1 MHRERLYV
9 DTIEPA
15 VEVLTFYLNDTSNTA
30 NKAIYFDG
38 WAGLAASAVLT
49 AIAEDPPQS
58 LLQNFNKIIHIDC
71 SRWKSRRS
79 LQRKIAQEL
88 KLPHHVM
95 AVIDRQDEEDDFSG
109 INESSRFEI
118 NDVGAEIHRL
128 LLQEKCLVVFL
139 NGSDDTIDLAN
150 FGIPLSVWGSRVL
163 WTFRERLRLN
173 LDISR
178 KVDNSHLY
186 FYATYSFFGW
196 NYLLNQEA
204 GEIPGYTEKYARA
217 ITDCCLYMLPLN
229 YRGGDIMDYNWATH
243 ASSYWV
249 CDGIIQG
256 SQSDEA
262 WEVANALHQQ
272 IFMDDCSS
280 NTLPSFCSELKT
292 PPNRWILFRDKCD
305 VHGMTK
311 VGTAAIHP
319 ESTSFFLA
327 AITGGSDPPL
337 RSLPN
342 DMFHQSDKLCVL
354 KLCGC
359 TFSFSSP
366 PFGCCR
372 NLRFLGLDGCKDQQV
387 EQIDKQGRPTMEFF
401 KSVWVLDICYTDWE
415 LDLSPEIIQQ
425 MAANIREVHIKN
437 GRFWHMAFAWR
448 QLRNLRKLQ
457 VIDPT
462 CSWEM
467 GGKDEFIVLPSLPAS
482 NSLKT
487 LVLDGCVGLEH
498 VEGLPLSLESFTL
511 DARSRKNDYK
521 KAKISRISMA
531 GCAKLSHFTLC
542 GLLPNLEELDLSGTQ
557 LKMLDLRTKVVQI
570 PCLQRV
576 VLLGCEQL
584 RVVLW
589 FEKDFPRL
597 NLIYIDTHGGGE
609 MRRILHDS
617 EKLIEGY
624 CQAYVNIMDMRFIQ
638 SFVQIIYND
647 FYQNKDRFSLNL
659 RISTTNTNGEHSC
672 NKVKM
677 DSESSGEILG
687 PPVPK
692 SLIPENSQNTYTGV
706 AIGDITIDHGY
717 NSEVQIKPL
726 GYHVEIG
733 EGISNTS
740 VESRQGTRDIIC
752 MMNRAESLYVHDN
765 SSITTIITEHM
776 VSTGYY
782 GLKLTWRHLKQC
794 HVVRCPKM
802 ETVFITNNC
811 DGHFNKIEAL
821 WVSDLPMAHCIWNL
835 RDTFYSHDTRGS
847 FAELRSI
854 HLYSCP
860 RLAFVLSLWWS
871 RNAADSYFP
880 NLETLY
886 IVNCGALVKVFPM
899 YQAEI
904 ATHDREGVLSFP
916 KLKCIHLDELYKLQ
930 HICEAKM
937 FAPMLETVRLR
948 GCWGLR
954 RLPAVDCRDNRRP
967 VVDCEKDWWKKLEWD
982 GIEVGHDPS
991 LFEPRH
997 SSYYKKPLSRVSVL
1011 R

>member
-1 MHRERLYV
+1 MHRQRLYV
-9 DTIEPA
+9 DTIEQA
-15 VEVLTFYLNDTSNTA
+15 VKALTRHLNDTSNTA
-30 NKAIYFDG
+30 HKAIYFDG

-128 LLQEKCLVVFL
+128 LLQEKCLIVFL
-139 NGSDDTIDLAN
+139 NGSNRTVDLDN

-163 WTFRERLRLN
+163 WTFRGRLRLN
-173 LDISR
+173 LEISEN
-178 KVDNSHLY
+178 VDNSHLY
-186 FYATYSFFGW
+186 FHAHTSYPYRCNNF
-196 NYLLNQEA
+196 LRKEA
-204 GEIPGYTEKYARA
+204 REIVGYPDKLAEAEE
-217 ITDCCLYMLPLN
+217 CCLYMLSLN
-229 YRGGDIMDYNWATH
+229 SQGGDIMDYNWATH

-249 CDGIIQG
+249 CDGIVRG
-256 SQSDEA
+256 GQSDEA
-262 WEVANALHQQ
+262 WEVATALQQQ
-272 IFMDDCSS
+272 ICMDDYSS
-280 NTLPSFCSELKT
+280 NARPSFGSELNT
-292 PPNRWILFRDKCD
+292 PWNRWVLFRDKSD
-305 VHGMTK
+305 EYGSTK
-311 VGTAAIHP
+311 VRTAAVHP
-319 ESTSFFLA
+319 KSTSFFLA
-327 AITGGSDPPL
+327 AATSGSHPPL
-337 RSLPN
+337 RLLPN
-342 DMFHQSDKLCVL
+342 DMFHQSDKLGVL

-366 PFGCCR
+366 PFCCCR
-372 NLRFLGLDGCKDQQV
+372 NLRFLGLDGCKDQRV
-387 EQIDKQGRPTMEFF
+387 EQTDTQVRPTMEFF
-401 KSVWVLDICYTDWE
+401 NSLWVLDICNTDWE

-425 MAANIREVHIKN
+425 MAANIREVHIKT

-448 QLRNLRKLQ
+448 QLQNLRKLR

-467 GGKDEFIVLPSLPAS
+467 GGKDEFTVLPSLPAS

-487 LVLDGCVGLEH
+487 LVLDGCVGLQH
-498 VEGLPLSLESFTL
+498 VEGLPLSLESFSL
-511 DARSRKNDYK
+511 DAGSRKNVYK
-521 KAKISRISMA
+521 EAKISRISMA
-531 GCAKLSHFTLC
+531 GCARLSHFTLY
-542 GLLPNLEELDLSGTQ
+542 GSLPNLEDLDLSGTQ
-557 LKMLDLRTKVVQI
+557 LKMLDLRTEVVQI

-576 VLLGCEQL
+576 MLLGCEKL

-589 FEKDFPRL
+589 SEKDFPRL
-597 NLIYIDTHGGGE
+597 NLICIDTHGGGE

-638 SFVQIIYND
+638 SLVQIKRY
-647 FYQNKDRFSLNL
+647 RFSLNL
-659 RISTTNTNGEHSC
+659 CISTNNTNGEHSC

-677 DSESSGEILG
+677 RSESSGEILG

-692 SLIPENSQNTYTGV
+692 SFIHEHACNTYTGV
-706 AIGDITIDHGY
+706 SIGDITLDHDY
-717 NSEVQIKPL
+717 NSEVQFKPL

-740 VESRQGTRDIIC
+740 VESREGIKAIIG
-752 MMNRAESLYVHDN
+752 MMNRAESLYVHEN
-765 SSITTIITEHM
+765 SSIATIITEDM
-776 VSTGYY
+776 VSTGY
-782 GLKLTWRHLKQC
+782 GESELTWRHLKQC
-794 HVVRCPKM
+794 HVARCPKM
-802 ETVFITNNC
+802 ETVFITSNYDARFEN
-811 DGHFNKIEAL
+811 IEAL
-821 WVSDLPMAHCIWNL
+821 WVADLPMAHCIWNPV
-835 RDTFYSHDTRGS
+835 DMNSCSWTRVS

-860 RLAFVLSLWWS
+860 RLAFVLSLWWR
-871 RNAADSYFP
+871 RNDSYLS

-886 IVNCGALVKVFPM
+886 IVNCGDLVEVFPEAM
-899 YQAEI
+899 SLEEEI

-916 KLKCIHLDELYKLQ
+916 KLKRIHLDELYKLRQ
-930 HICEAKM
+930 ICKAKM

-954 RLPAVDCRDNRRP
+954 RLPAVDYRDNRP
-967 VVDCEKDWWKKLEWD
+967 VVDCEKDWWEKLEWD
-982 GIEVGHDPS
+982 GIEAGHDPS